1 MQDPEQPAVS
11 QKAIADAALSVGLA
25 GTFQDAHADEGTV
38 WILRPDEGHLVA
50 YYNSGPDSDRITGF
64 QQPLGKG
71 IISMVFETE
80 QSFCENGIERN
91 SSQDKRLDQTVG
103 KTTHSLIAVPFAIY
117 GETCGVISCVRLF
130 QSTDGFTGR
139 DLDLIA
145 MAVQRFEKT
154 LETILS
160 DPAQ

>member
-1 MQDPEQPAVS
+1 MLDPEQPAVS
-11 QKAIADAALSVGLA
+11 QKAIADAAGIVGLA
-25 GTFQDAHADEGTV
+25 GAFQDAHADEGTV
-38 WILRPDEGHLVA
+38 WLVRPDEGHLVA
-50 YYNSGPDSDRITGF
+50 CYNSGPDSGRIIGF
-64 QQPLGKG
+64 QQALGKG

-80 QSFCENGIERN
+80 QSFCENGIQQN

-103 KTTHSLIAVPFAIY
+103 KTTHSLIAVPFAIH

-145 MAVQRFEKT
+145 MAAQRFEET
-154 LETILS
+154 LQTILAT
-160 DPAQ
+160 PEP